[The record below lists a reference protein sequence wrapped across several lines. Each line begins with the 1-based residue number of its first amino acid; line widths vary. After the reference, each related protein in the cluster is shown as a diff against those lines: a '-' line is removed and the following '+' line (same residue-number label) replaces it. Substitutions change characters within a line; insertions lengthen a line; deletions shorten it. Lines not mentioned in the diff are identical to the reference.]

1 MKTIRTEDAV
11 GQVLCQDMTQI
22 IPGQTKGPR
31 FKKGHVVREEDIPV
45 LLSMGKVNL
54 YVWELEPGMVHENDA
69 ARRLAALCLGPGTVA
84 SGEPSEGK
92 IGIKAATDGVLLVN
106 SERLVAVN
114 ATDEVMVAT
123 RKGGFAVREGDALAG
138 TRVIPLVVREEV
150 LEAAERAAGDEPLLE
165 VRPFTART
173 AAVIATG
180 SEVANGLIEDA
191 FTPVIVRKL
200 AEFGIEVTLTVKPGD
215 ETPDVVAAIDEARA
229 AGVDLIVCTGG
240 MSVDPDDNTPG
251 AIKRAGA
258 RIVTYG
264 SPVLPGA
271 MLLAGYFD
279 DDCAEGAAGG
289 VAGPSGKK
297 APVPVL
303 GVPGCA
309 MYNKATV
316 LDLVLPRVAAGVPLT
331 KRDFVVMGEG
341 GLCLGCKPCTF
352 PLCPF
357 GK

>member
-1 MKTIRTEDAV
+1 M
-11 GQVLCQDMTQI
+11 
-22 IPGQTKGPR
+22 
-31 FKKGHVVREEDIPV
+31 
-45 LLSMGKVNL
+45 
-54 YVWELEPGMVHENDA
+54 
-69 ARRLAALCLGPGTVA
+69 
-84 SGEPSEGK
+84 
-92 IGIKAATDGVLLVN
+92 
-106 SERLVAVN
+106 
-114 ATDEVMVAT
+114 
-123 RKGGFAVREGDALAG
+123 
-138 TRVIPLVVREEV
+138 
-150 LEAAERAAGDEPLLE
+150 
-165 VRPFTART
+165 
-173 AAVIATG
+173 
-180 SEVANGLIEDA
+180 
-191 FTPVIVRKL
+191 RKL

-215 ETPDVVAAIDEARA
+215 ETPDVVAAIDEVRA

-271 MLLAGYFD
+271 MLLVGYFD
-279 DDCAEGAAGG
+279 EEGGR
-289 VAGPSGKK
+289 S
-297 APVPVL
+297 VPVL

-316 LDLVLPRVAAGVPLT
+316 LDLVLPRVAAGVALE

>member
-123 RKGGFAVREGDALAG
+123 RKGDFAVREGDALAG

-150 LEAAERAAGDEPLLE
+150 LAAAERAAEGQKLLE
-165 VRPFTART
+165 VRPFSLKT

-180 SEVANGLIEDA
+180 SEVASGLIEDA

-271 MLLAGYFD
+271 MLLVGYFD

>member
-106 SERLVAVN
+106 SERLMAVN

-150 LEAAERAAGDEPLLE
+150 LEAAERAGGDEPLLE

-180 SEVANGLIEDA
+180 SEVASGLIEDA
-191 FTPVIVRKL
+191 FTPVIVLKL
-200 AEFGIEVTLTVKPGD
+200 AEYGIDVTYTAKPGD
-215 ETPDVVAAIDEARA
+215 EMNDVVAAIGAARE
-229 AGVDLIVCTGG
+229 AGVDLVVCTGG

-271 MLLAGYFD
+271 MLLVGYFD

>member
-1 MKTIRTEDAV
+1 M
-11 GQVLCQDMTQI
+11 
-22 IPGQTKGPR
+22 
-31 FKKGHVVREEDIPV
+31 
-45 LLSMGKVNL
+45 
-54 YVWELEPGMVHENDA
+54 
-69 ARRLAALCLGPGTVA
+69 
-84 SGEPSEGK
+84 
-92 IGIKAATDGVLLVN
+92 
-106 SERLVAVN
+106 
-114 ATDEVMVAT
+114 
-123 RKGGFAVREGDALAG
+123 
-138 TRVIPLVVREEV
+138 
-150 LEAAERAAGDEPLLE
+150 
-165 VRPFTART
+165 
-173 AAVIATG
+173 
-180 SEVANGLIEDA
+180 
-191 FTPVIVRKL
+191 
-200 AEFGIEVTLTVKPGD
+200 
-215 ETPDVVAAIDEARA
+215 AAIDEARA

-271 MLLAGYFD
+271 MLLVGYFD
-279 DDCAEGAAGG
+279 EEGGRL
-289 VAGPSGKK
+289 
-297 APVPVL
+297 VPVL

-316 LDLVLPRVAAGVPLT
+316 LDLVLPRVAAGVALE

>member
-11 GQVLCQDMTQI
+11 GQVLCQDLTQI
-22 IPGQTKGPR
+22 IPGKSKGPR

-54 YVWELEPGMVHENDA
+54 YVWELEQGMVHENDA
-69 ARRLAALCLGPGTVA
+69 ARRLASLCLGPGTIA
-84 SGEPSEGK
+84 AGEPSEGK
-92 IGIKAATDGVLLVN
+92 IGINAATDGCLLVN
-106 SERLVAVN
+106 TEKLNAVN
-114 ATDEVMVAT
+114 ATDKVMVAT
-123 RKGGFAVREGDALAG
+123 RKGDFAVREGDALAG

-150 LEAAERAAGDEPLLE
+150 LAAAERAAEGQKLLE
-165 VRPFTART
+165 VRPFSLKT

-180 SEVANGLIEDA
+180 SEVARGLIEDA

-200 AEFGIEVTLTVKPGD
+200 AEYGIDVTYTAKPGD
-215 ETPDVVAAIDEARA
+215 EMNDVVAAIGAARE
-229 AGVDLIVCTGG
+229 AGVDLVVCTGG

-271 MLLAGYFD
+271 MLLVGYFD

>member
-1 MKTIRTEDAV
+1 M
-11 GQVLCQDMTQI
+11 
-22 IPGQTKGPR
+22 
-31 FKKGHVVREEDIPV
+31 
-45 LLSMGKVNL
+45 
-54 YVWELEPGMVHENDA
+54 
-69 ARRLAALCLGPGTVA
+69 
-84 SGEPSEGK
+84 
-92 IGIKAATDGVLLVN
+92 
-106 SERLVAVN
+106 
-114 ATDEVMVAT
+114 
-123 RKGGFAVREGDALAG
+123 
-138 TRVIPLVVREEV
+138 REEV

-271 MLLAGYFD
+271 MLLVGYFD
-279 DDCAEGAAGG
+279 DDCAEGA
-289 VAGPSGKK
+289 AGPSGKK

>member
-11 GQVLCQDMTQI
+11 GQVLCQDLTQI
-22 IPGQTKGPR
+22 IPGKSKGPR

-54 YVWELEPGMVHENDA
+54 YVWELEQGMVHENDA
-69 ARRLAALCLGPGTVA
+69 ARRLASLCLGPGTIA
-84 SGEPSEGK
+84 AGEPSEGK
-92 IGIKAATDGVLLVN
+92 IGINAATDGCLLVN
-106 SERLVAVN
+106 TEKLNAVN
-114 ATDEVMVAT
+114 ATDKVMVAT
-123 RKGGFAVREGDALAG
+123 RKGDFAVREGDALAG

-150 LEAAERAAGDEPLLE
+150 LAAAERAAEGQKLLE
-165 VRPFTART
+165 VRPFSLKT

-180 SEVANGLIEDA
+180 SEVASGLIEDA

-200 AEFGIEVTLTVKPGD
+200 AEYGIDVTYTAKPGD
-215 ETPDVVAAIDEARA
+215 EMNDVVAAIGAARE
-229 AGVDLIVCTGG
+229 AGVDLVVCTGG

-271 MLLAGYFD
+271 MLLVGYFD

>member
-11 GQVLCQDMTQI
+11 GQVLCQDLTQI
-22 IPGQTKGPR
+22 IPGKSKGPR

-69 ARRLAALCLGPGTVA
+69 ARRLASLCLGPGTIA
-84 SGEPSEGK
+84 AGEPSEGK
-92 IGIKAATDGVLLVN
+92 IGINAATDGCLLVN
-106 SERLVAVN
+106 TEKLNAVN
-114 ATDEVMVAT
+114 ATDKVMVAT
-123 RKGGFAVREGDALAG
+123 RKGDFAVREGDALAG

-150 LEAAERAAGDEPLLE
+150 LAAAERAAEGQKLLE
-165 VRPFTART
+165 VRPFSLKT

-180 SEVANGLIEDA
+180 SEVASGLIEDA

-200 AEFGIEVTLTVKPGD
+200 AEYGIDVTYTAKPGD
-215 ETPDVVAAIDEARA
+215 EMNDVVAAIGAARE
-229 AGVDLIVCTGG
+229 AGVDLVVCTGG

-271 MLLAGYFD
+271 MLLVGYFD
-279 DDCAEGAAGG
+279 DDCAEGA
-289 VAGPSGKK
+289 AGPSGKK

>member
-11 GQVLCQDMTQI
+11 GQVLCQDLTQI
-22 IPGQTKGPR
+22 IPGKSKGPR
-31 FKKGHVVREEDIPV
+31 FKKGHVVREEV
-45 LLSMGKVNL
+45 L
-54 YVWELEPGMVHENDA
+54 A
-69 ARRLAALCLGPGTVA
+69 
-84 SGEPSEGK
+84 
-92 IGIKAATDGVLLVN
+92 
-106 SERLVAVN
+106 
-114 ATDEVMVAT
+114 
-123 RKGGFAVREGDALAG
+123 
-138 TRVIPLVVREEV
+138 
-150 LEAAERAAGDEPLLE
+150 AAERAAEGQKLLE
-165 VRPFTART
+165 VRPFSLKT

-180 SEVANGLIEDA
+180 SEVASGLIEDA

-200 AEFGIEVTLTVKPGD
+200 AEYGIDVTYTAKPGD
-215 ETPDVVAAIDEARA
+215 EMNDVVAAIGAARE
-229 AGVDLIVCTGG
+229 AGVDLVVCTGG

-271 MLLAGYFD
+271 MLLVGYFD

>member
-1 MKTIRTEDAV
+1 M
-11 GQVLCQDMTQI
+11 
-22 IPGQTKGPR
+22 
-31 FKKGHVVREEDIPV
+31 
-45 LLSMGKVNL
+45 
-54 YVWELEPGMVHENDA
+54 
-69 ARRLAALCLGPGTVA
+69 
-84 SGEPSEGK
+84 
-92 IGIKAATDGVLLVN
+92 
-106 SERLVAVN
+106 
-114 ATDEVMVAT
+114 
-123 RKGGFAVREGDALAG
+123 
-138 TRVIPLVVREEV
+138 IPLVVREEV

-180 SEVANGLIEDA
+180 SEVASGLIEDA

-271 MLLAGYFD
+271 MLLVGYFD
-279 DDCAEGAAGG
+279 EEGGR
-289 VAGPSGKK
+289 S
-297 APVPVL
+297 VPVL

-316 LDLVLPRVAAGVPLT
+316 LDLVLPRVAAGVALE

>member
-1 MKTIRTEDAV
+1 MRLMRTEDAV

-22 IPGQTKGPR
+22 IPGKSKGPR
-31 FKKGHVVREEDIPV
+31 FKKGHVVREEDVPV

-54 YVWELEPGMVHENDA
+54 YVWEMEPGMVHENDA
-69 ARRLAALCLGPGTVA
+69 AHRLAALCMGPGTVTA
-84 SGEPSEGK
+84 GEPSEGK
-92 IGIKAATDGVLLVN
+92 IGINAATDGVLLVN

-123 RKGGFAVREGDALAG
+123 RKGGFVVREGDALAG

-150 LEAAERAAGDEPLLE
+150 LARAEAAAAGEKLLE
-165 VRPFTART
+165 VRPFTAKT

-180 SEVANGLIEDA
+180 SEVAAGLIEDA
-191 FTPVIVRKL
+191 FTPVIERKL
-200 AEFGIEVTLTVKPGD
+200 AEFGCEVTYRATPGD
-215 ETPDVVAAIDEARA
+215 EMDSVVAAINEARA
-229 AGVDLIVCTGG
+229 TGVDVVVCTGG

-271 MLLAGYFD
+271 MLLVGYFENPEV
-279 DDCAEGAAGG
+279 EGAAR
-289 VAGPSGKK
+289 S
-297 APVPVL
+297 VPVL

-316 LDLVLPRVAAGVPLT
+316 LDLVLPRVCAGVALE
-331 KRDFVVMGEG
+331 KRDFVLMGEG
-341 GLCLGCKPCTF
+341 GLCLNCKPCTF
-352 PLCPF
+352 PHCPF

>member
-1 MKTIRTEDAV
+1 MKLIDTKDAV
-11 GQVLCQDMTQI
+11 GQILCHDMTQI
-22 IPGQTKGPR
+22 IPGKSKGPR

-45 LLSMGKVNL
+45 LLSMGKANL
-54 YVWELEPGMVHENDA
+54 YVWEMEQGMVHENDA
-69 ARRLAALCLGPGTVA
+69 AHRLAALCQGPGTVA
-84 SGEPSEGK
+84 AGEPSEGK
-92 IGIKAATDGVLLVN
+92 IGINAAVEGCLLVN
-106 SERLVAVN
+106 TERLNAVN

-123 RKGGFAVREGDALAG
+123 RKGGFGVKAGDALAG

-150 LEAAERAAGDEPLLE
+150 LEEAERAAGDEFLLE
-165 VRPFTART
+165 VRPYVLRR

-180 SEVANGLIEDA
+180 SEVASGLIEDA
-191 FTPVIVRKL
+191 FTPVMVQKL
-200 AEFGIEVTLTVKPGD
+200 SAYGIDVVYKATPGD
-215 ETPDVVAAIDEARA
+215 ETGAVTAAIDEARA
-229 AGVDLIVCTGG
+229 AGCDLIVCTGG

-271 MLLAGYFD
+271 MLLVGYFD
-279 DDCAEGAAGG
+279 EGPDGE
-289 VAGPSGKK
+289 KLER
-297 APVPVL
+297 PVPVL

-309 MYNKATV
+309 MYNKTTV
-316 LDLVLPRVAAGVPLT
+316 LDLVLPRVAAGVPLA

-352 PLCPF
+352 PVCPF